1 MGLQHTT
8 TICRDQELQRLV
20 KLAFPVQ
27 FDHGF
32 SALIQDLLPC
42 KSEIHWPS
50 AGIETGQT
58 LQLEGEG
65 GAAQA
70 KNGTPGSLY
79 VELSVAPDPVLKR
92 QGPHIQVTLDVNFI
106 DAILGTD
113 SK

>member
-8 TICRDQELQRLV
+8 TICRDQELQKLV
-20 KLAFPVQ
+20 KLAFPVH
-27 FDHGF
+27 DHGV
-32 SALIQDLLPC
+32 SALSQDLLTC
-42 KSEIHWPS
+42 KSAIHWPS
-50 AGIETGQT
+50 AGIESGQT

-79 VELSVAPDPVLKR
+79 VELNVAPDPVLKR
-92 QGPHIQVTLDVNFI
+92 QGPHIHVTLDVNFI